1 MDKRKMTSRMKG
13 LRSLLRGLALAC
25 AALVGGAAVAAPAAP
40 SYELN
45 FWALMPGG
53 SASGAGMHEAGKPV
67 TLKATP
73 EKGYVFAGWYE
84 VWHDTKYRLEGDV
97 DFRTPTYSYMMPA
110 SNIVIH
116 ADFVS
121 VTNDVAEISSMR
133 GATVVSEAVCTP
145 NIEIEPIVLDV
156 VNCKSLPKV
165 TVKGLPPGLKFT
177 AKALDVK
184 VDEETTKHYKANT
197 VYGAPT
203 KSGVYEMTATVTTAT
218 KKTATTT
225 VKFVVADSAKGDR
238 ILRIAYDKESGKV
251 SGEGV
256 YAEGKKVTLKA
267 TPAKGYIFAGWH
279 RMDGAPLVGEGGVD
293 YRTQSLQYVMEGDDI
308 EFFAEF
314 LPDYRDDARL
324 AVRIDGAEATELV
337 CKPKV
342 AIDKVVLLDVS
353 NCVTLPTVK
362 VTGLPPGLKFTAKK
376 LTDRNGDNLADANTI
391 YGTPTKCG
399 VYTTTATVTT
409 AGKKRTATTTVTFV
423 VFDSETGEH
432 VLRVASDA
440 TQGKVTGA
448 GVYAADKKV
457 TLKATP
463 AKGYVFTGWYKANG
477 TTRLNGEGDVDWR
490 TPSIAYVMPD
500 EDAQVVA
507 RFRSAA
513 DFLSSQID
521 LDVGGVTVTEEVT
534 ERTTFPTDGSALE
547 KTLWVSSES
556 LPKVTVTGL
565 PPGLKFTAKAL
576 DVKATKT
583 TPAAHYK
590 ANTIYGTATKPGT
603 HVVTVKITNATVKKA
618 VERRFAIAVDNR
630 TGANE
635 LLRVT
640 DAASGEPASLKN
652 GRGQQYTV
660 YMGVE
665 KHELPA
671 ITVNDSADKLTL
683 AGLPAGLKFTAK
695 ELRNRDGS
703 VLAKA
708 NTIYGVPTKAGFYTV
723 TATVKSGKSSYVS
736 TFTMEVVAMPDWA
749 VGTFVGR
756 GICEFGDYAPL
767 TNNIHWTFT
776 VAANGKVSGKVVFDT
791 GEDRLL
797 TATFSKPSFAA
808 YNKGTECY
816 SCDVRILLK
825 DGRDVVVDQVRRL
838 GIAPNGVEGLYEKR
852 IGCSWMDRVDEETG
866 ESYWDGSIINAFQNA
881 WKRKGFEDL
890 PQFAEKKTTVSVTDA
905 ALPPDPSEPEVD
917 PGTADLTL
925 DIAQNG
931 TVTATLALKNG
942 GKAKKLVTK
951 GDLIVLTADYD
962 EYGTLVYSAYVS
974 LVFGNLGLLYAD
986 VEMEA
991 LKDGVILAD
1000 CCRIVSVDRFAAE
1013 EAEEKPEDGK

>member
-13 LRSLLRGLALAC
+13 LRSLLRGLALMC
-25 AALVGGAAVAAPAAP
+25 AALVGDAAVAAPAAP

-84 VWHDTKYRLEGDV
+84 VWHGTAYRLEGDV
-97 DFRTPTYSYMMPA
+97 DFRTPTYSYMMPRKEV
-110 SNIVIH
+110 VIS
-116 ADFVS
+116 AEFVP

-618 VERRFAIAVDNR
+618 VERRFAIAVDNL
-630 TGANE
+630 TDANE

-640 DAASGEPASLKN
+640 DAESDRPTSLKN

-683 AGLPAGLKFTAK
+683 AGLPAGLKYDAK
-695 ELRNRDGS
+695 QG
-703 VLAKA
+703 AI
-708 NTIYGVPTKAGFYTV
+708 TGVPTKAGFYTV
-723 TATVKSGKSSYVS
+723 TATVRSGRESSVS
-736 TFTMEVVAMPDWA
+736 TFTVEVVAMPEWA
-749 VGTFVGR
+749 VGTYVGF
-756 GICEFGDYAPL
+756 GICELERYTPL

-797 TATFSKPSFAA
+797 TATFSKPSFEKCDKWSKA
-808 YNKGTECY
+808 Y

-852 IGCSWMDRVDEETG
+852 IGVAWMDRVNEETG
-866 ESYWDGSIINAFQNA
+866 VSYWDGSILNAFQNA
-881 WKRKGFEDL
+881 WKRKGFEGL

-905 ALPPDPSEPEVD
+905 ALLPDPSEPEVD

-942 GKAKKLVTK
+942 GKVKKLVTK
-951 GDLIVLTADYD
+951 GDLIVYTADVS
-962 EYGTLVYSAYVS
+962 ESGTLVYSAYVS
-974 LVFGNLGLLYAD
+974 LVFGNLRLLYAD
-986 VEMEA
+986 VELEESA
-991 LKDGVILAD
+991 DGKIRAEG
-1000 CCRIVSVDRFAAE
+1000 CRIVSVDRFAAE
-1013 EAEEKPEDGK
+1013 EAEEKPGDDE